1 MKTAYDRHYRT
12 GNLFG
17 EPYPELLAF
26 FSSLEHR
33 GRVLDLGCGQ
43 GRDAIALA
51 RLGFPVTGVDHSEV
65 GIGQMNAVAVAEGL
79 DLKGQ
84 VADIHTW
91 DAFGTY
97 DVVLLDSMFHFAA
110 RDKEKEVGLVRK
122 ILSGMKAGGL
132 LVVCIQDTGS
142 KVRTLYQAIDADQ
155 PRQRLV
161 DERFQYTFKDPE
173 TGLQV
178 ATDYRLVVVR
188 K

>member
-1 MKTAYDRHYRT
+1 M
-12 GNLFG
+12 
-17 EPYPELLAF
+17 
-26 FSSLEHR
+26 
-33 GRVLDLGCGQ
+33 
-43 GRDAIALA
+43 
-51 RLGFPVTGVDHSEV
+51 
-65 GIGQMNAVAVAEGL
+65 
-79 DLKGQ
+79 
-84 VADIHTW
+84 
-91 DAFGTY
+91 
-97 DVVLLDSMFHFAA
+97 VLLDSMFHFAA